1 MISFALTVARKDLLL
16 TFTRGSGLVQGLLLG
31 LLLLFVFSLSQGVG
45 ERMSPQGAGAVFWL
59 GSAFCQ
65 VLIFNTLYAL
75 EEANGARLGLLLAPA
90 PIQAVW
96 LGKALAGLLL
106 LLVAQ
111 MFFLPAAVVFLSQEI
126 GALWPVGLGTLLLVD
141 VGMCALGSLLG
152 ALSQGGAARESL
164 LSIVLFPL
172 LVPLLLAGIG
182 VAAQVFG
189 APAPD
194 GPASW
199 IGLAAAFDG
208 VFLAAG
214 LLLCAFSVWPLLLVL
229 LGGAALAV
237 CQWLIFF
244 YAPVEAQLGLMQKVF
259 YTHLPLAWWA
269 LISFLVV
276 FVASIVYLFRR
287 SPAADRVCAAA
298 AEVGVLLAGLALV
311 TGMIWAR
318 RSWGVWWTWDPRLTT
333 TLVMWFI
340 YAGYLV
346 LRGLDLPPQRKRMI
360 CAVVGVVA
368 FLDVPLVFLS
378 ARLWRSIHPA
388 VFASKGGGLE
398 PEMKLTAI
406 ACVVAMGLFW
416 AGLVWLRTRQLG
428 LRDRL
433 DSLRLRAED

>member
-90 PIQAVW
+90 PVQAVW

-182 VAAQVFG
+182 VAA
-189 APAPD
+189 
-194 GPASW
+194 
-199 IGLAAAFDG
+199 
-208 VFLAAG
+208 
-214 LLLCAFSVWPLLLVL
+214 
-229 LGGAALAV
+229 LAV
-237 CQWLIFF
+237 KGT
-244 YAPVEAQLGLMQKVF
+244 ANTA
-259 YTHLPLAWWA
+259 
-269 LISFLVV
+269 
-276 FVASIVYLFRR
+276 
-287 SPAADRVCAAA
+287 
-298 AEVGVLLAGLALV
+298 V
-311 TGMIWAR
+311 T
-318 RSWGVWWTWDPRLTT
+318 LT
-333 TLVMWFI
+333 
-340 YAGYLV
+340 G
-346 LRGLDLPPQRKRMI
+346 G
-360 CAVVGVVA
+360 
-368 FLDVPLVFLS
+368 
-378 ARLWRSIHPA
+378 
-388 VFASKGGGLE
+388 SKEG
-398 PEMKLTAI
+398 
-406 ACVVAMGLFW
+406 
-416 AGLVWLRTRQLG
+416 
-428 LRDRL
+428 
-433 DSLRLRAED
+433 RAELRFGFMYSGDE

>member
-182 VAAQVFG
+182 VAARAWG
-189 APAPD
+189 ARALGPPAPD

-214 LLLCAFSVWPLLLVL
+214 LLLFGFMYS
-229 LGGAALAV
+229 GD
-237 CQWLIFF
+237 
-244 YAPVEAQLGLMQKVF
+244 E
-259 YTHLPLAWWA
+259 
-269 LISFLVV
+269 
-276 FVASIVYLFRR
+276 
-287 SPAADRVCAAA
+287 
-298 AEVGVLLAGLALV
+298 
-311 TGMIWAR
+311 
-318 RSWGVWWTWDPRLTT
+318 
-333 TLVMWFI
+333 
-340 YAGYLV
+340 
-346 LRGLDLPPQRKRMI
+346 
-360 CAVVGVVA
+360 
-368 FLDVPLVFLS
+368 
-378 ARLWRSIHPA
+378 
-388 VFASKGGGLE
+388 
-398 PEMKLTAI
+398 
-406 ACVVAMGLFW
+406 
-416 AGLVWLRTRQLG
+416 
-428 LRDRL
+428 
-433 DSLRLRAED
+433 

>member
-172 LVPLLLAGIG
+172 LVPLLLA
-182 VAAQVFG
+182 QVFG

-214 LLLCAFSVWPLLLVL
+214 LLLFGFMYS
-229 LGGAALAV
+229 GD
-237 CQWLIFF
+237 
-244 YAPVEAQLGLMQKVF
+244 E
-259 YTHLPLAWWA
+259 
-269 LISFLVV
+269 
-276 FVASIVYLFRR
+276 
-287 SPAADRVCAAA
+287 
-298 AEVGVLLAGLALV
+298 
-311 TGMIWAR
+311 
-318 RSWGVWWTWDPRLTT
+318 
-333 TLVMWFI
+333 
-340 YAGYLV
+340 
-346 LRGLDLPPQRKRMI
+346 
-360 CAVVGVVA
+360 
-368 FLDVPLVFLS
+368 
-378 ARLWRSIHPA
+378 
-388 VFASKGGGLE
+388 
-398 PEMKLTAI
+398 
-406 ACVVAMGLFW
+406 
-416 AGLVWLRTRQLG
+416 
-428 LRDRL
+428 
-433 DSLRLRAED
+433 